1 MWVLAAVTIGGNIAG
16 IAGMLFSI
24 PFCSV
29 VYQLFAEV
37 VNKQI
42 KKKKVDI
49 P

>member
-1 MWVLAAVTIGGNIAG
+1 MLVAVTIGGNIAG
-16 IAGMLFSI
+16 IVGMLFSI

-29 VYQLFAEV
+29 VYQLLSEV

-42 KKKKVDI
+42 KKKNVDI